1 MFRTE
6 FLHFLA
12 IDWGEKRV
20 SHNVVV
26 SEVQFRSLELQ
37 LYFSGM
43 RGMSPLGAEH
53 RQLKGKGG
61 REEDREEGREGG
73 REAYRKVGRKERV
86 WEGGI
91 QGGRKG
97 GKKSPDLVK
106 ETCMAQLSEAAFLLQ
121 VYLCPF
127 HTNSLGKLSCCTFIK
142 FGNSLVK

>member
-37 LYFSGM
+37 LYFSGI

-73 REAYRKVGRKERV
+73 REAYRKGGRKERT
-86 WEGGI
+86 EGGRYA
-91 QGGRKG
+91 GREEG
-97 GKKSPDLVK
+97 REEES
-106 ETCMAQLSEAAFLLQ
+106 
-121 VYLCPF
+121 
-127 HTNSLGKLSCCTFIK
+127 
-142 FGNSLVK
+142 

>member
-73 REAYRKVGRKERV
+73 REAYRKGGRKERT
-86 WEGGI
+86 EGGRYA
-91 QGGRKG
+91 GREEG
-97 GKKSPDLVK
+97 REEELVK

>member
-6 FLHFLA
+6 FLHFPA

-20 SHNVVV
+20 SHNVVM
-26 SEVQFRSLELQ
+26 SKVQFRSLELQ
-37 LYFSGM
+37 LYFSRM
-43 RGMSPLGAEH
+43 RGMSPLGEEH
-53 RQLKGKGG
+53 RQLGGQRREGG
-61 REEDREEGREGG
+61 RQEGREGG

>member
-37 LYFSGM
+37 LYFSGI

-73 REAYRKVGRKERV
+73 REAYRKGGRKERT
-86 WEGGI
+86 EGGRYA
-91 QGGRKG
+91 GREEG
-97 GKKSPDLVK
+97 REEELVK